1 MSETHDIQFKLAA
14 IGMTL
19 VIVRHGQSVAN
30 VERYF
35 SGWMDPDLTE
45 QGKQEAVIGALLL
58 KSHGIRF
65 DIAFTSTL
73 KRAIRTLWTNLEIID
88 QCYCPYECHW
98 RLNEVHY
105 GDLTGVNIDTLRTQ
119 RPIEARLFRESFE
132 FRPPKVP
139 PNSRYDPAANPK
151 YASIDKSILPRGE
164 SLADMWQRALP
175 IWTDR
180 IYPAIKARKTVLL
193 VGHGDF
199 IRAVMRHIEGL
210 TGPEVMQRP
219 VLPNGR
225 PFVYRFDA
233 EMRVLEAGLL
243 KK

>member
-1 MSETHDIQFKLAA
+1 
-14 IGMTL
+14 MTL

-30 VERYF
+30 VEGYF

-45 QGKQEAVIGALLL
+45 QGKQEAVNGALLL
-58 KSHGIRF
+58 KEDGIRF

-105 GDLTGVNIDTLRTQ
+105 GDLTGVNITKLRTE
-119 RPIEARLFRESFE
+119 RPIEARRFRESFE
-132 FRPPKVP
+132 FRPPKVA
-139 PNSRYDPAANPK
+139 PNSLYDPVANPK
-151 YASIDKSILPRGE
+151 YAAIDKSILPRGE

-175 IWTDR
+175 IWTGR
-180 IYPAIKARKTVLL
+180 IYPALKAQKKVLF
-193 VGHGDF
+193 VGHGDV
-199 IRAVMRHIEGL
+199 IRAFMKHIEGL
-210 TGPEVMQRP
+210 TGDEVMQRP

-225 PFVYRFDA
+225 PFVYRFDPM
-233 EMRVLEAGLL
+233 MRVLESGLL
-243 KK
+243 KQ